1 MITVRVPK
9 DIEERIKIV
18 SQKLGIT
25 KSEVIRRAL
34 EKFIKE
40 QENGINRKSIV
51 ILKEVVDIYS
61 QEQVDLDIDEI
72 YRERVKIEGREF
84 GFD

>member
-40 QENGINRKSIV
+40 QEKGINKKSV
-51 ILKEVVDIYS
+51 ATLKEVVDIYS

-72 YRERVKIEGREF
+72 YRERFIERDF
-84 GFD
+84 P